1 MFTPEEREK
10 IKQEI
15 LSLAA
20 GDNRITGG
28 AVTGSASVGKEDEW
42 SDIDLAF
49 GVRNPEDVA
58 PTLQDFTSHMYRNCG
73 ALHHIDVHSEGWI
86 YRVFLLS
93 NTLQVDLAFAARK
106 DFGSRG
112 PTFKLLFGRA
122 KEQTQPVAPSAPVLI
137 GYAWLYALHARSSI
151 RRNKVWQAEYMIS
164 AMRDQVLSLACLR
177 CGLPTREGRGY
188 DQLPAATLGSVEKGI
203 VASLGKEELQRAFKA
218 TVDCLIDEIK
228 LSNQELEGKLG
239 PTLIAV
245 AAG

>member
-58 PTLQDFTSHMYRNCG
+58 PTLQDFTSHMYRLCG
-73 ALHHIDVHSEGWI
+73 ALHHLDVHSEGWI

-93 NTLQVDLAFAARK
+93 NTLQVDLAFAAKK

-122 KEQTQPVAPSAPVLI
+122 KEQTQPVAPSAAVLI

-164 AMRDQVLSLACLR
+164 AMRDQVLSLACIR
-177 CGLPTREGRGY
+177 CGLPAREGRGL
-188 DQLPAATLGSVEKGI
+188 DQLPSEVLHALET
-203 VASLGKEELQRAFKA
+203 SLIKSLDRSGLQESLQVVTKSLITEMRL
-218 TVDCLIDEIK
+218 VDPK
-228 LSNQELEGKLG
+228 LSANLEGTLNKLA
-239 PTLIAV
+239 T
-245 AAG
+245 